1 MATFGGTNG
10 DDTINGTSGNDT
22 IFGGGGND
30 TLNGL
35 GGDDT
40 INDDSGNDMIDGGD
54 GNDTIT
60 DLGGIGRIDGGNG
73 DDTIYLGTRGSDQT
87 FRIQVF
93 GGDGYDTLVIRS
105 AAGRYVN
112 LAASSLESVSG
123 GIGDDF
129 FDGSGQTVD
138 LQLFGGSGNNRLI
151 GGAGN
156 DRIEANPRIDS
167 GNDVLNGN
175 AGSDIMIGG
184 SGNDTYHVDDLGDR
198 VNDYLGFDTIISS
211 ISVNLSVDGIVT
223 LDPLGYLSTIE
234 NLYLSGED
242 DIDAIGNYRDNVLKG
257 NAGNNTLNGRAGDD
271 LLFGNDGNDI
281 LYDGE
286 GLHRD
291 RMLGGA
297 GDDVY
302 HVDSIYSRVFETT
315 TLSSGVDA
323 GGFDRVV
330 SSVSYSIADGLD
342 GRQFIEKLRL
352 IGNEDIDATGN
363 GLDNI
368 LIGNDGNNAIS
379 GRAGDDLIIGG
390 EGQDTLTGGSGSDTF
405 QFADLD
411 FGGNTVLTA
420 DIITDFGAGDVI
432 DLHFV
437 DAIPGTLANDRF
449 AFIGSGAFN
458 GVRGELRFEQFGG
471 DTYVQGDTNGD
482 GYSDFVIR
490 LSGAHTLVAADFM
503 L

>member
-1 MATFGGTNG
+1 MATFGGTSG

-40 INDDSGNDMIDGGD
+40 INADSGNDMIDGGD

-60 DLGGIGRIDGGNG
+60 DRGGIGRIDGGNG
-73 DDTIYLGTRGSDQT
+73 DDTIYLGTRPDDWTS
-87 FRIQVF
+87 RIQVF
-93 GGDGYDTLVIRS
+93 GGDGYDTLVIRFS
-105 AAGRYVN
+105 AGRYVN
-112 LAASSLESVSG
+112 LAASSLENVVG
-123 GIGDDF
+123 GNGDDF

-138 LQLFGGSGNNRLI
+138 LQLFGGNGNNRLI

-156 DRIEANPRIDS
+156 DRIEGANNN
-167 GNDVLNGN
+167 GNDILNGN
-175 AGSDIMIGG
+175 AGSDILIGG
-184 SGNDTYHVDDLGDR
+184 SGNDTYYVDDLGDR
-198 VNDYLGFDTIISS
+198 VHDSSGRDTIISS
-211 ISVNLSVDGIVT
+211 ISVNLNVVGIVSA
-223 LDPLGYLSTIE
+223 DSRGDVYYID
-234 NLYLSGED
+234 NLYLSGND
-242 DIDAIGNYRDNVLKG
+242 DVDATGNALANMLKG

-271 LLFGNDGNDI
+271 LLFGNGGNDI
-281 LYDGE
+281 LYGGE

-352 IGNEDIDATGN
+352 IGTEDIDATGN

-420 DIITDFGAGDVI
+420 DVITDFGAGDVI
-432 DLHFV
+432 DLRFV

-482 GYSDFVIR
+482 RYSDFVIR